1 MTTAPGKTPARRPGD
16 GPGGRSGRRA
26 RRDDGTTDSSLTRPG
41 WTTWLAIVAAAIT
54 LVAALFG
61 IGLRSTSY
69 QAEAQV
75 LIGPTTTSV
84 EGTVNAIDVIGRGNV
99 VDSFAKAYSGSELRT
114 LALREADVDAAAR
127 AQVTVSAEQ
136 IGQSAVI
143 SFTADSADPDLA
155 VAAANAMA
163 QYEPVISGISNAYQP
178 QVIEVSG
185 GATEVGASTPFLLL
199 LALVLATV
207 VGVAVKV
214 LADRLLNRG
223 RLFGAGSGVPEPESG
238 LPGGANGDGAVARP
252 PAARRGSARR
262 E

>member
-1 MTTAPGKTPARRPGD
+1 M
-16 GPGGRSGRRA
+16 RSPLG
-26 RRDDGTTDSSLTRPG
+26 RPG
-41 WTTWLAIVAAAIT
+41 WTTWLALAAAAVT
-54 LVAALFG
+54 FMAALFG

-114 LALREADVDAAAR
+114 LALRDAGVSAEDRAR
-127 AQVTVSAEQ
+127 VTVSAEQ

-143 SFTADSADPDLA
+143 SFTAGAADPELA
-155 VAAANAMA
+155 VAAANALA
-163 QYEPVISGISNAYQP
+163 EYEPVINGITNAYRP

-185 GATEVGASTPFLLL
+185 GATEAGASTPFLLL

-223 RLFGAGSGVPEPESG
+223 RLFGVGSGTPEPPGG
-238 LPGGANGDGAVARP
+238 LPGGANGDGATERP